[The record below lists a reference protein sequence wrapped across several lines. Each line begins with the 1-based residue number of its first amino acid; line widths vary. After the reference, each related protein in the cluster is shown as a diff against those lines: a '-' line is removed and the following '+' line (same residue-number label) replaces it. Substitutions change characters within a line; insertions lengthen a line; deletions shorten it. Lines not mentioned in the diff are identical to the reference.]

1 MHEVL
6 TSENLTPHVTTT
18 LTVDESE
25 KFLVNTEIELPALDK
40 VRVSETTSS
49 IDSITDKMFEDIA
62 KEHADQSNKLAEL
75 ESEMIA
81 LAEKS
86 KAASVDELIQI
97 ADRIGEIEMALGNIS
112 EAPAY
117 AKLTPV
123 KLMKPVGEEA

>member
-1 MHEVL
+1 
-6 TSENLTPHVTTT
+6 
-18 LTVDESE
+18 
-25 KFLVNTEIELPALDK
+25 
-40 VRVSETTSS
+40 
-49 IDSITDKMFEDIA
+49 MFEDIA

-112 EAPAY
+112 EASAY